1 MEAPHLF
8 RHASRLTSPSTTTVN
23 TRIPPIARRTAT
35 TTTTTTTSS
44 SGASTIIPTHIVLL
58 SRNKLQRETATKS
71 PDLRRCLAHQRLL
84 HRSIEAAQ
92 QAVRAQMAAF
102 SLEDEDT
109 IDEEEEFDDPRS
121 YTSSPIQTALP
132 VTVIREQI
140 TGAVRAMVRRR
151 SASASASASTPT
163 SSSAGPATATA
174 QKHNAAGLKR
184 VVSQQNLLAAC
195 DGSGD
200 VNLVSEEG
208 PRQASVAVAVGGPA
222 VLRKTKRYTSRIVFG
237 RRRWPL
243 YGHGHGHAPQQ
254 PALVS

>member
-1 MEAPHLF
+1 MEAPHFF
-8 RHASRLTSPSTTTVN
+8 RQASRLTSPSTTTVN
-23 TRIPPIARRTAT
+23 TRIPPIARR

-92 QAVRAQMAAF
+92 QAVRAQMATF

-121 YTSSPIQTALP
+121 YTSSPIETAPP
-132 VTVIREQI
+132 VTAIREQI

-163 SSSAGPATATA
+163 SSSAVPATA
-174 QKHNAAGLKR
+174 QKHSAAGLKR
-184 VVSQQNLLAAC
+184 VASQQNLLAASN
-195 DGSGD
+195 DSGA
-200 VNLVSEEG
+200 VNLVSKEG

-243 YGHGHGHAPQQ
+243 YGHAHAHAPQQ

>member
-1 MEAPHLF
+1 MEAPHFF
-8 RHASRLTSPSTTTVN
+8 RHASRLTSPSTPTLN
-23 TRIPPIARRTAT
+23 TRIPPIARRTT
-35 TTTTTTTSS
+35 TTTSTSS

-58 SRNKLQRETATKS
+58 SRNKLQRETATRS

-92 QAVRAQMAAF
+92 LAVRAQMAAF
-102 SLEDEDT
+102 SLEDEDA

-121 YTSSPIQTALP
+121 YTSSPVETAPP

-151 SASASASASTPT
+151 SASASASTSTST
-163 SSSAGPATATA
+163 STSSAGGPAPAR
-174 QKHNAAGLKR
+174 KNSGAGLKR
-184 VVSQQNLLAAC
+184 VASQHNLLAAPH
-195 DGSGD
+195 GGGL
-200 VNLVSEEG
+200 NLVSDSDEG
-208 PRQASVAVAVGGPA
+208 PRQASVAVVAGGTA
-222 VLRKTKRYTSRIVFG
+222 MMRKTKRYTSRIVFG

-243 YGHGHGHAPQQ
+243 YGHAHAQQ

>member
-1 MEAPHLF
+1 MEAPHFF

-23 TRIPPIARRTAT
+23 TRIPPIARRTT
-35 TTTTTTTSS
+35 TTTSTSS

-58 SRNKLQRETATKS
+58 SRNKLQRETATRS

-102 SLEDEDT
+102 SLEDEDV
-109 IDEEEEFDDPRS
+109 IDEEEEFEDPRS
-121 YTSSPIQTALP
+121 YTSSPVETAPP

-151 SASASASASTPT
+151 SASASASTFTSTST
-163 SSSAGPATATA
+163 STIIRQGVNP
-174 QKHNAAGLKR
+174 
-184 VVSQQNLLAAC
+184 VS
-195 DGSGD
+195 DRD
-200 VNLVSEEG
+200 EG
-208 PRQASVAVAVGGPA
+208 PRQASVAVVVGSTSMM
-222 VLRKTKRYTSRIVFG
+222 RKTKRYTSRIVFG

-243 YGHGHGHAPQQ
+243 YGHAHAQQ